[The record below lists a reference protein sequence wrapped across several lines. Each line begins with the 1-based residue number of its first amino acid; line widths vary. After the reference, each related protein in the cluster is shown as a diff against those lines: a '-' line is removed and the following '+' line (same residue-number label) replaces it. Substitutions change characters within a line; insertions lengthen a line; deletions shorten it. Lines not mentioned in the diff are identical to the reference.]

1 VLRRCSGASFTERPT
16 CRPRR
21 RADAMPA
28 YVLSEI
34 TLRSNYAIAPTIEN
48 TMRPAA
54 VLVLENAEC
63 MFSEL
68 ISAGRL
74 KIQYEFIT
82 RSAVAGVVGI

>member
-1 VLRRCSGASFTERPT
+1 
-16 CRPRR
+16 
-21 RADAMPA
+21 MPA